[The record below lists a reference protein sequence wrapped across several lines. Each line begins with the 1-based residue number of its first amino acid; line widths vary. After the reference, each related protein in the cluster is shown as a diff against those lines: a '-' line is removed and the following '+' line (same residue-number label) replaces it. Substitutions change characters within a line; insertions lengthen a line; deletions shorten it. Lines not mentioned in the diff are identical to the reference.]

1 MSHIPSR
8 NANTR
13 HSLARPASRL
23 LLRITLDQTDRRT
36 GPKRP
41 DIAPIPS
48 RREQPRTFFLLP
60 QSLRKGDKAD
70 EGGAGGVE
78 VAFVL
83 GEHGGKAALHAAR
96 GRGGLRAVLGLGE
109 TEHADLVVEGDVR
122 QDLSRLDLPLLD
134 AFIEGS

>member
-1 MSHIPSR
+1 M
-8 NANTR
+8 
-13 HSLARPASRL
+13 L
-23 LLRITLDQTDRRT
+23 LEED
-36 GPKRP
+36 
-41 DIAPIPS
+41 
-48 RREQPRTFFLLP
+48 
-60 QSLRKGDKAD
+60 DKAD

-109 TEHADLVVEGDVR
+109 TEHADLVVEGDER